1 MVSRQ
6 EVPRP
11 LLTPGE
17 VMQLP
22 HADALILTGG
32 APPIRAKKVRYF
44 AEPLF
49 KARLRPPFAS
59 PRHSPKGLPTAW
71 SGLIASTA
79 PLPERSQSTSSRRA
93 SGSGHTQAQDQ
104 SEQSLQQAFNFST
117 PAAGEPTQTNSSE
130 SQSTAQASDDLGA
143 AFTGPGLARTVFAFN
158 PDHFDTDV

>member
-6 EVPRP
+6 ETARP
-11 LLTPGE
+11 LMTAGE

-22 HADALILTGG
+22 HADALVLTGG

-71 SGLIASTA
+71 SGLFASTT
-79 PLPERSQSTSSRRA
+79 PLPERPNSTSSRRA

-117 PAAGEPTQTNSSE
+117 PAAGEPI
-130 SQSTAQASDDLGA
+130 GA
-143 AFTGPGLARTVFAFN
+143 VAGGVGLDPREGGLAGLAVRQRE
-158 PDHFDTDV
+158 

>member
-6 EVPRP
+6 EVARP

-59 PRHSPKGLPTAW
+59 PRRSPKGLPTAW
-71 SGLIASTA
+71 SGLIASTT
-79 PLPERSQSTSSRRA
+79 PLPPSSQATSSRRA
-93 SGSGHTQAQDQ
+93 RGSGHTQAQDQ
-104 SEQSLQQAFNFST
+104 NEQSLQHAFNFGS
-117 PAAGEPTQTNSSE
+117 PAAGEPAQATSSE
-130 SQSTAQASDDLGA
+130 AHATPQPSDGLGA
-143 AFTGPGLARTVFAFN
+143 AVTGPGLAGTLFALN
-158 PDHFDTDV
+158 PEHFDTDV